1 MVSQSTQLKS
11 YIADIDQALFE
22 VIGCD
27 TATLENLRTFTIESG
42 GKRIRPIFFKLICE
56 SFGNFESESY
66 HIAAILEIIHAA
78 SLLHDDVIDEAGERR
93 GKPSGKKVFGNKT
106 VVLGGDY
113 LLACGIH
120 RLNQFEDS
128 TLMAIFTHV
137 IRELAIAEII
147 QMENEQN
154 LDLNIT
160 TYRRIIYGKTA
171 ALFEAAGLAAG
182 RYCSVDEGLA
192 GQLGE
197 FGNRLGLYFQMRDD
211 ILDYFNPQ
219 LLKKAAFADFTNGL
233 VTYPLLLLK
242 EESSLHIKEI
252 YSLLAQNPS
261 QRKDKNTLKNLMILL
276 QESKAKEICLNELM
290 RQEELLFESLDLLPA
305 GEAKG
310 LIEDQLKRLKV

>member
-1 MVSQSTQLKS
+1 MLKQSSQLKA
-11 YIADIDQALFE
+11 YISDIDQALFE
-22 VIGCD
+22 VIGSD
-27 TATLENLRTFTIESG
+27 TPTLENLRTFTIESG

-56 SFGNFESESY
+56 SFGNFKPEAY

-93 GKPSGKKVFGNKT
+93 GKPSGKKLFGNKK

-137 IRELAIAEII
+137 IRELSIAEII

-154 LDLNIT
+154 LELDKA
-160 TYRRIIYGKTA
+160 TYQRIIYGKTA
-171 ALFEAAGLAAG
+171 ALFEAAGFAAG
-182 RYCSVDEGLA
+182 QYCGLQNDTMDA
-192 GQLGE
+192 LGE

-211 ILDYFNPQ
+211 ILDYFNPE
-219 LLKKAAFADFTNGL
+219 LLKKAAYTDFINGL

-242 EESSLHIKEI
+242 EEAGSHAAQILTMLALEPSERKE
-252 YSLLAQNPS
+252 
-261 QRKDKNTLKNLMILL
+261 KKTLKTLAALL
-276 QESKAKEICLNELM
+276 EESKAKEICLNTLSE
-290 RQEELLFESLDLLPA
+290 QEGLLADSMELLPA
-305 GEAKG
+305 GEPKT
-310 LIEDQLKRLKV
+310 LIQDQLDRLKI